1 MSEIILIV
9 VRGLGNGACLALI
22 AMSFNIVRGS
32 SGVLNFAQG
41 HLFVLGGLVAA
52 LLVGAQ
58 STLAAW
64 AAAMI
69 AATAIIAALTAAQGA
84 ITLLPLRNGS
94 HETWIITT
102 MAVSVI
108 ISALLL
114 LLLGPF
120 ARPAPAA
127 FPGVTI
133 GGMRTPS
140 AYPLTIALAMLWFA
154 ALRWFGTSTRTG
166 IAISALSQDLDA
178 ARAAGLNARRLQI
191 LAFGVSGAITGSAGF
206 VAAPV
211 IAIAPDSGITYV
223 LNGFSAAVIGGIGSN
238 AGAMV
243 GGAAVGI
250 ITMAVT
256 FLLGGQYQP
265 VASLLLLA
273 GILMAR
279 PRGLFGRTAARAV

>member
-1 MSEIILIV
+1 MSEITLIV

-58 STLAAW
+58 PTLAVW
-64 AAAMI
+64 GGAMI
-69 AATAIIAALTAAQGA
+69 AATVLIAALTAVQGA

-120 ARPAPAA
+120 ARPATAA

-140 AYPLTIALAMLWFA
+140 AYLLTIALALLWFV

-191 LAFGVSGAITGSAGF
+191 LAFGISGAIVGSAGF

-238 AGAMV
+238 SGAMV
-243 GGAAVGI
+243 GGATVGI

-265 VASLLLLA
+265 VASLLVLA

-279 PRGLFGRTAARAV
+279 PQGLFGRTAARAV